1 LHDGAINYKTR
12 EKNDFGSLYFCLGE
26 FVIRKGVL
34 ASGGFEK

>member
-1 LHDGAINYKTR
+1 LYAGAINYKTR
-12 EKNDFGSLYFCLGE
+12 EKKDFESLCFYLGE